1 MKEKFL
7 IKWYKTFLVLRSVL
21 YHTFFRDK
29 WNTPHSNTLYTPA
42 EAISVIERNFPE
54 Q

>member
-7 IKWYKTFLVLRSVL
+7 IKWYETFFLLRSVL
-21 YHTFFRDK
+21 YHTFLRDE
-29 WNTPHSNTLYTPA
+29 WNTPHSNTLYIPA
-42 EAISVIERNFPE
+42 EAISVIETSFPE